1 MQFCTPI
8 ITTAGKDAG
17 INVIFGQGTLE
28 FNRVVIGNGRIA
40 PADIAAASDGASEV
54 IDAELVGYESQGDS
68 MLLHFTF
75 NNKELEKGFDWT
87 EYGVFAKYTPNDGTA
102 ATTILYC
109 YAYDTTESPE
119 SVPAFT
125 GSTSYY
131 KAKFDLGVS
140 VGNAELVTVNL
151 GDYTDFVAKE
161 ELQAHEAN
169 TNNPHGVTKAQVGLS
184 NVENVSVNDAR
195 PTFTEAASLVNIVS
209 GETATGL
216 WGKVKK
222 AISTLISHLS
232 ASNPHSIT
240 PSKIGAAASTHNH
253 SASEITTGVLSVA
266 RGGTG
271 GNTGVVKTAFNCSF
285 SSVTA
290 DRYRTIRTL
299 NLPAGTW
306 IVMINAWSDNWGV
319 DGDIELMLTSKTFS
333 NTTSVEDF
341 YGYHQT
347 HIRLPQRS
355 MYEDF
360 QCVFVVN
367 STGQNLYITVCPS
380 KTSRWAADW
389 YATRII

>member
-40 PADIAAASDGASEV
+40 PADIAAASDVASEV
-54 IDAELVGYESQGDS
+54 MDAELVGYESQGDS
-68 MLLHFTF
+68 MLLRFTF
-75 NNKELEKGFDWT
+75 NNKELEEGFDWT

-151 GDYTDFVAKE
+151 GDYTDFIAKE
-161 ELQAHEAN
+161 ELQAHEAD
-169 TNNPHGVTKAQVGLS
+169 TNNPHGVTKAQVGLGD
-184 NVENVSVNDAR
+184 VENVSVNNAR
-195 PTFTEAASLVNIVS
+195 PTFTEATTLTNIVS

-222 AISTLISHLS
+222 AISSLITHLS
-232 ASNPHSIT
+232 ASNPHGIT

-253 SASEITTGVLSVA
+253 SASEITIGTLSVA

-271 GNTGVVKTAFNCSF
+271 YTDAGSAAVSYFSKALSYDTNTNISKDSVNWNNLTTPGFYYVFYGNSNRPPTNANYFVLVVKTASNSIDQIAI
-285 SSVTA
+285 SDDINTA
-290 DRYRTIRTL
+290 KIYRRGRI
-299 NLPAGTW
+299 
-306 IVMINAWSDNWGV
+306 
-319 DGDIELMLTSKTFS
+319 
-333 NTTSVEDF
+333 NTTWESW
-341 YGYHQT
+341 H
-347 HIRLPQRS
+347 
-355 MYEDF
+355 
-360 QCVFVVN
+360 
-367 STGQNLYITVCPS
+367 
-380 KTSRWAADW
+380 
-389 YATRII
+389 